1 MRISDWSSDVCSSD
15 LRVLISPS
23 LTWRPGADTQFSLIG
38 LYQRDTSASSQQFL
52 PLVSTILATSDARR
66 IDNRPFLGDPDY
78 DQLKQPT
85 ASETLIADHQFPEE
99 VTISERARYNKRKHV
114 VGGKRGAARV

>member
-15 LRVLISPS
+15 LSDQQTDSLKDDRVLISPS

-52 PLVSTILATSDARR
+52 PLVSTILAPSDARR
-66 IDNRPFLGDPDY
+66 IDNRTFLGDPDY
-78 DQLKQPT
+78 DTLKQ
-85 ASETLIADHQFPEE
+85 IG
-99 VTISERARYNKRKHV
+99 RAHV
-114 VGGKRGAARV
+114 